1 MESEHGSEHC
11 RNGSRVLFSY
21 GSFDSGPD
29 IKFDIPSVRI
39 VKIDKKLQRNH
50 IKNSQKQFK
59 WLGKFKNW
67 AQISVEKKYFPIK
80 FSCNQF
86 RASFDCSHRTGTQS
100 HIPSDWRLLSSW
112 TQFLDLVQHQIHK
125 LVPWLLL
132 CPHNSRCLSVPLFSK
147 GVWIQSTINPFITA
161 MILYLTNF
169 THFLSIF
176 IYLLSNFMSSP

>member
-1 MESEHGSEHC
+1 MESEHSIEHC
-11 RNGSRVLFSY
+11 RNGSRVLFSD
-21 GSFDSGPD
+21 GSFDTGPD

-39 VKIDKKLQRNH
+39 IKIDKKLQGNH
-50 IKNSQKQFK
+50 IKNGQKHFK

-67 AQISVEKKYFPIK
+67 AQISAKKKYFPIK

-86 RASFDCSHRTGTQS
+86 RASYNCSHFIGTQS
-100 HIPSDWRLLSSW
+100 HIPPDWRLLSSW
-112 TQFLDLVQHQIHK
+112 PQFLDFVQHQIHK
-125 LVPWLLL
+125 YLPWLLL
-132 CPHNSRCLSVPLFSK
+132 CPHHSRCLSIPLFPK
-147 GVWIQSTINPFITA
+147 GFWIQSAINPFITA